1 MNADHSATGAER
13 GKVETM
19 TTETILEI
27 KEKLS
32 GTRHEF
38 ASALLSRGERE
49 VVSLYVLPVDG
60 GLGGVPLRAGTR
72 CLGFFWED
80 RPYNV
85 YYAVED
91 AGALLV
97 CYINLSDRTTITREA
112 IVWRDLI
119 VDVVVTPDGVC
130 RVLDEDELPT
140 NLDPALAA
148 QIAATTVDLVEDHP
162 ALLADLAGRA
172 AALLSNATS
181 R

>member
-1 MNADHSATGAER
+1 
-13 GKVETM
+13 M
-19 TTETILEI
+19 TTETVMEI

-49 VVSLYVLPVDG
+49 AVSLYILPADG

-72 CLGFFWED
+72 SLGFFWED

-85 YYAVED
+85 YYAVDD

-97 CYINLSDRTTITREA
+97 CYINLSDRTMITAEA
-112 IVWRDLI
+112 IAWRDLI
-119 VDVVVTPDGVC
+119 VDVVITPDGVC
-130 RVLDEDELPT
+130 RVLDEDELPAD
-140 NLDPALAA
+140 LDPALAA
-148 QIAATTVDLVEDHP
+148 SIAATRDDLVANHP
-162 ALLADLAGRA
+162 ALLADLAGQ
-172 AALLSNATS
+172 AALLLDGETIH

>member
-1 MNADHSATGAER
+1 
-13 GKVETM
+13 M

-85 YYAVED
+85 YYAVDD

-148 QIAATTVDLVEDHP
+148 QIASTTADLVEDHP
-162 ALLADLAGRA
+162 ALLADLAERA
-172 AALLSNATS
+172 AALLSNTTS

>member
-1 MNADHSATGAER
+1 
-13 GKVETM
+13 M
-19 TTETILEI
+19 TTETVMEI

-49 VVSLYVLPVDG
+49 AVSLYILPADG

-85 YYAVED
+85 YYAVDD

-97 CYINLSDRTTITREA
+97 CYINLSDRTTITAEA
-112 IVWRDLI
+112 IAWRDLV
-119 VDVVVTPDGVC
+119 VDVAITPDGVC
-130 RVLDEDELPT
+130 RVLDEDELPAD
-140 NLDPALAA
+140 LDPALAA
-148 QIAATTVDLVEDHP
+148 IIAATRDDLVANHP
-162 ALLADLAGRA
+162 ALLADLAGQ
-172 AALLSNATS
+172 AALLLDGEDE
-181 R
+181 